1 MLGTGRDDRMERGLP
16 PNCTDYI
23 KGVPSR
29 WLQPG
34 PGHMLVTCLPV
45 QEVSCNSQ
53 PGSLHLGVQV
63 CVVRTSRKTT
73 GCRIG
78 KVIRGTGDTKVSER
92 NSLLRSDT
100 GARRLPRVYL
110 KIFLVETTGS
120 RNSKR

>member
-16 PNCTDYI
+16 PNCADCT

-45 QEVSCNSQ
+45 QEVSCNAQ
-53 PGSLHLGVQV
+53 LGSLHLGV
-63 CVVRTSRKTT
+63 CVVRTPRKTT

-78 KVIRGTGDTKVSER
+78 RVIRGTGDTELSEW

-100 GARRLPRVYL
+100 GARRLPTCL
-110 KIFLVETTGS
+110 
-120 RNSKR
+120 SKDFFGGK